1 MQIQRVYPEQK
12 ASNFWKRNR
21 QDILRSAFL
30 FAGNAC
36 LFINLFAGGM
46 PWSLIV
52 IGGLGVIWIAFIYR
66 PLVENTLIK
75 KLTDVTIVVCLYLL
89 LLDMVLG
96 GEWSTL
102 VVPIVLFA
110 DLAAIGSFYLLFF
123 KKEKRN
129 FMPLFELLLGGLI
142 VVLLTLATDHTLG
155 WPLIVL
161 GSVSFGMLVLSFIL
175 FPKQIALEIRK
186 KLHI

>member
-1 MQIQRVYPEQK
+1 MQIHRVYPEQK
-12 ASNFWKRNR
+12 ASTFWRRNR

-30 FAGNAC
+30 FVGNAC
-36 LFINLFAGGM
+36 LFINLLTGGM

-52 IGGLGVIWIAFIYR
+52 FGGLCVVWIAFIYR

-75 KLTDVTIVVCLYLL
+75 KLTDVTVVVCLYLL
-89 LLDMVLG
+89 LLDAILG

-110 DLAAIGSFYLLFF
+110 DLAAIGFFYLLFF

-129 FMPLFELLLGGLI
+129 FMPLFELLLAGLFTT
-142 VVLLTLATDHTLG
+142 LLTLAIDRTLA

-175 FPKQIALEIRK
+175 FPREVALEIRK